1 MKKTYVLDTNVILYS
16 SGAILSFGDNEVV
29 IPEVVLE
36 ELDEFKK
43 DKSELGQNARQ
54 AARIIDGLRKFGNLS
69 KGVSLPNG
77 GKLRVETNGIATEIP
92 MYWSKLLPILE
103 TRRI

>member
-16 SGAILSFGDNEVV
+16 SGALLSFGDNDVV

-54 AARIIDGLRKFGNLS
+54 ASRIIDGLRKTGNLS
-69 KGVSLPNG
+69 KGVVLPNG
-77 GKLRVETNGIATEIP
+77 GILRIETNGIATEIP
-92 MYWSKLLPILE
+92 LYWERSSSYYQGYF
-103 TRRI
+103 